1 MRRQAGAHYAPQSLA
16 DFTKARSPHF
26 SNAYAPTRSA
36 KRKPEL
42 KRPAV
47 PVVRTGSAVGGAC
60 KRRFDITAACIGL
73 VLLIPLFLLIALAVK
88 LADRGPIF
96 YRHRRIGRNGVP
108 FSCLKFRTMVPN
120 AEAVLQSHLATNRLA
135 AGEWKASRKLKDD
148 PRITPL
154 GLVLRKTSLDELPQL
169 FNILTGD
176 MSVVGPR
183 PIVSAEVVKYG
194 DAIDHYLR
202 ARPGLTGLWQISGR
216 NDVDYGRRVALD
228 RRYVEEWSFGRDLLI
243 ILKTSVVVLSSRG
256 CY

>member
-1 MRRQAGAHYAPQSLA
+1 MPRDAGAAPQYLA
-16 DFTKARSPHF
+16 DLTETHSPDFVSSHTR
-26 SNAYAPTRSA
+26 TRS
-36 KRKPEL
+36 RNRNVEL
-42 KRPAV
+42 KRI
-47 PVVRTGSAVGGAC
+47 PVVCAASPVGGLC
-60 KRRFDITAACIGL
+60 KRSFDITAACAGL
-73 VLLIPLFLLIALAVK
+73 VLLIPLLFLIAMAVK

-96 YRHRRIGRNGVP
+96 YRHWRIGRNGAP
-108 FSCLKFRTMVPN
+108 FPCLKFRTMVPN
-120 AEAVLQSHLATNRLA
+120 SDAVLRRHLATNRRA
-135 AGEWKASRKLKDD
+135 ASEWRAGCKLKDD

-169 FNILTGD
+169 FNILKGE

-183 PIVSAEVVKYG
+183 PIVSEEIAKYG
-194 DAIDHYLR
+194 DAIEHYLA

-216 NDVDYGRRVALD
+216 NDVDYGTRVALD